1 MTIIGSS
8 LQQGMTVLQQMLGAP
23 MFIWEGSS
31 IRCIPAMV
39 TDANTPVPGGFQ
51 DNVASRILVKFSDW
65 KTWDST
71 LVTMDSTLYTLD
83 QGTEFSRL
91 LKEDGYYLL
100 QENTDRIALTFCKPR
115 PVVGRTL
122 VYQGRT
128 LRILSCR
135 VDASGAYYSLELGA
149 KTR

>member
-1 MTIIGSS
+1 VTTIGSS
-8 LQQGMTVLQQMLGAP
+8 LQQGMTVLQQMLGSP

-31 IRCIPAMV
+31 IRCIPAAV
-39 TDANTPVPGGFQ
+39 TDSNTPVPGGFQ
-51 DNVASRILVKFSDW
+51 DNVTSRILVKFSDW
-65 KTWDST
+65 KTCDST
-71 LVTMDSTLYTLD
+71 LVSMDTTLYTLD
-83 QGTEFSRL
+83 QGTTFSRL
-91 LKEDGYYLL
+91 QREDTGFVLL
-100 QENTDRIALTFCKPR
+100 ENTDRIALTFCKPR

-149 KTR
+149 KTK

>member
-8 LQQGMTVLQQMLGAP
+8 LQQGMTVLQQMLGSP
-23 MFIWEGSS
+23 MFIWDGSS
-31 IRCIPAMV
+31 IRCIPAAV
-39 TDANTPVPGGFQ
+39 TDSNTPVPGGFQ

-65 KTWDST
+65 KTCDST
-71 LVTMDSTLYTLD
+71 LVSMDTTLYTLD
-83 QGTEFSRL
+83 QGTTFSRL
-91 LKEDGYYLL
+91 QREDSGFVLL
-100 QENTDRIALTFCKPR
+100 ENTDRVALTFCKPR

-128 LRILSCR
+128 LRIMSCR

-149 KTR
+149 KTK

>member
-31 IRCIPAMV
+31 IRCIPAAV
-39 TDANTPVPGGFQ
+39 TDSNTPVAGGFQ

-65 KTWDST
+65 KTCDST
-71 LVTMDSTLYTLD
+71 LVSMDTTLYTLD
-83 QGTEFSRL
+83 QGTTFSRL
-91 LKEDGYYLL
+91 QREDTGFVLL
-100 QENTDRIALTFCKPR
+100 ENTDRIALTFCKPR

>member
-1 MTIIGSS
+1 MTTIGSS
-8 LQQGMTVLQQMLGAP
+8 LQQGMTVLQQMLGSP

-31 IRCIPAMV
+31 IRCIPAAV
-39 TDANTPVPGGFQ
+39 TDSNTPVAGGFQ

-65 KTWDST
+65 KTCDST
-71 LVTMDSTLYTLD
+71 LVSMDTTLYTLD
-83 QGTEFSRL
+83 QGTTFSRL
-91 LKEDGYYLL
+91 QREDSGFVLL
-100 QENTDRIALTFCKPR
+100 ENTDRVALTFCKPR

-149 KTR
+149 KTK

>member
-1 MTIIGSS
+1 MTTIGSS
-8 LQQGMTVLQQMLGAP
+8 LQQGMTVLQQMLGSP

-31 IRCIPAMV
+31 IRCIPAAV
-39 TDANTPVPGGFQ
+39 TDNNTPVAGGFQ

-65 KTWDST
+65 KTCDST
-71 LVTMDSTLYTLD
+71 LVSMDTTLYTLD
-83 QGTEFSRL
+83 QGTTFSRL
-91 LKEDGYYLL
+91 QREDSGFVLL
-100 QENTDRIALTFCKPR
+100 ENTDRVALTFCKPR

-149 KTR
+149 KTK

>member
-1 MTIIGSS
+1 MTTIGSS

-31 IRCIPAMV
+31 IRCIPAAV
-39 TDANTPVPGGFQ
+39 TDANTPVAGGFQ

-71 LVTMDSTLYTLD
+71 LVSMDTTLYTLD
-83 QGTEFSRL
+83 QGTQFSRL
-91 LKEDGYYLL
+91 QREDSGFIFL
-100 QENTDRIALTFCKPR
+100 ENTDRIALTFCKPR

>member
-71 LVTMDSTLYTLD
+71 LVTMDTTLYTLD

-122 VYQGRT
+122 MYQGRT

-135 VDASGAYYSLELGA
+135 VDASGAYYSLDLGA
-149 KTR
+149 KTK

>member
-1 MTIIGSS
+1 VTIIGSS

-71 LVTMDSTLYTLD
+71 LVTMDTTLYTLD

>member
-65 KTWDST
+65 KTFDST
-71 LVTMDSTLYTLD
+71 LVTMDTTLYTLD

>member
-1 MTIIGSS
+1 MTTIGSS
-8 LQQGMTVLQQMLGAP
+8 LQQGMTVLQQMLGSP

-31 IRCIPAMV
+31 IRCIPANV
-39 TDANTPVPGGFQ
+39 LDANTPVPGGFQ
-51 DNVASRILVKFSDW
+51 DNVSSRILVKFSDW

-71 LVTMDSTLYTLD
+71 LVSMDTTLYTLD
-83 QGTEFSRL
+83 QGTTFSRL
-91 LKEDGYYLL
+91 QREDTGFVLL
-100 QENTDRIALTFCKPR
+100 ENTDRIALTFCKPR

>member
-1 MTIIGSS
+1 MTTIGSS
-8 LQQGMTVLQQMLGAP
+8 LQQGMTVLQQMLGSP

-31 IRCIPAMV
+31 IRCIPAAV
-39 TDANTPVPGGFQ
+39 TDSNIPVAGGFQ

-65 KTWDST
+65 KTFDST
-71 LVTMDSTLYTLD
+71 LVSMDTTLYTLD
-83 QGTEFSRL
+83 QGTTFSRL
-91 LKEDGYYLL
+91 QREDSGFVLL
-100 QENTDRIALTFCKPR
+100 ENTDRVALTFCKPR

-149 KTR
+149 KTK

>member
-1 MTIIGSS
+1 MTTIGSS

-31 IRCIPAMV
+31 IRCIPAAV
-39 TDANTPVPGGFQ
+39 TDANTPVAGGFQ

-65 KTWDST
+65 KTFDST
-71 LVTMDSTLYTLD
+71 LVSMDTTLYTLD
-83 QGTEFSRL
+83 QGTQFSRL
-91 LKEDGYYLL
+91 QREDNGFIFL
-100 QENTDRIALTFCKPR
+100 ENTDRIALTFCKPR

-128 LRILSCR
+128 LRIMSCR

-149 KTR
+149 KTK

>member
-1 MTIIGSS
+1 MTTIGSS

-31 IRCIPAMV
+31 IRCIPAAV
-39 TDANTPVPGGFQ
+39 TDANTPVAGGFQ

-65 KTWDST
+65 KTFDST
-71 LVTMDSTLYTLD
+71 LVSMDTTLYTLD
-83 QGTEFSRL
+83 QGTTFSRL
-91 LKEDGYYLL
+91 QREDSGFVLL
-100 QENTDRIALTFCKPR
+100 ENTDRIALTFCKPR

>member
-1 MTIIGSS
+1 
-8 LQQGMTVLQQMLGAP
+8 
-23 MFIWEGSS
+23 
-31 IRCIPAMV
+31 MV

-71 LVTMDSTLYTLD
+71 LVTMDTTLYTLD

-135 VDASGAYYSLELGA
+135 VDASGAYYNLELGA

>member
-1 MTIIGSS
+1 MTTIGSS

-31 IRCIPAMV
+31 IRCIPAAV
-39 TDANTPVPGGFQ
+39 TDANTPVAGGFQ

-65 KTWDST
+65 KTFDST
-71 LVTMDSTLYTLD
+71 LVSMDSSLYTLD
-83 QGTEFSRL
+83 QGTQFSRL
-91 LKEDGYYLL
+91 QREDNGFIFL
-100 QENTDRIALTFCKPR
+100 ENTDRIALTFCKPR

-149 KTR
+149 KTK

>member
-31 IRCIPAMV
+31 IRCIPAAV
-39 TDANTPVPGGFQ
+39 NDANTPVPGGFQ
-51 DNVASRILVKFSDW
+51 DNVASRVLVKFSDW
-65 KTWDST
+65 KTFDST
-71 LVTMDSTLYTLD
+71 LVSMDSTLYTLD

-91 LKEDGYYLL
+91 LKEDGFYLL

>member
-1 MTIIGSS
+1 MTTIGSS

-31 IRCIPAMV
+31 IRCIPAAV
-39 TDANTPVPGGFQ
+39 TDANAPISGGFQ
-51 DNVASRILVKFSDW
+51 DNVTSRILVKFSDW
-65 KTWDST
+65 KTCDST
-71 LVTMDSTLYTLD
+71 LVSMDSSLYTLD
-83 QGTEFSRL
+83 QGTQFSRL
-91 LKEDGYYLL
+91 QREDNGFIFL
-100 QENTDRIALTFCKPR
+100 ENTDRIALTFCKPR

-128 LRILSCR
+128 LRIMSCR

-149 KTR
+149 KTK

>member
-1 MTIIGSS
+1 MTTIGSS

-31 IRCIPAMV
+31 IRCIPAAV
-39 TDANTPVPGGFQ
+39 TDANSPVAGGFQ

-65 KTWDST
+65 KTFDST
-71 LVTMDSTLYTLD
+71 LVSMDTTLYTLD
-83 QGTEFSRL
+83 QGTQFSRL
-91 LKEDGYYLL
+91 QREDNGFIFL
-100 QENTDRIALTFCKPR
+100 ENTDRIALTFCKPR

-149 KTR
+149 KTK

>member
-1 MTIIGSS
+1 MTTIGSS
-8 LQQGMTVLQQMLGAP
+8 LQQGMTVLQQMLGSP

-31 IRCIPAMV
+31 IRCIPAAV
-39 TDANTPVPGGFQ
+39 TDSNTPVSGGFQ

-65 KTWDST
+65 KTCDST
-71 LVTMDSTLYTLD
+71 LVSMDTTLYTLD
-83 QGTEFSRL
+83 QGTTFSRL
-91 LKEDGYYLL
+91 QREDSGFVLL
-100 QENTDRIALTFCKPR
+100 ENTDRVALTFCKPR

-149 KTR
+149 KTK

>member
-65 KTWDST
+65 KTFDST
-71 LVTMDSTLYTLD
+71 LVTMDTTLYTLD

-100 QENTDRIALTFCKPR
+100 QENTDRIALTFCRPR

-149 KTR
+149 KTK

>member
-8 LQQGMTVLQQMLGAP
+8 LQQGMTALQQMLGAP

-71 LVTMDSTLYTLD
+71 LVTMDTTLYTLD

>member
-31 IRCIPAMV
+31 IRCIPAAV
-39 TDANTPVPGGFQ
+39 TDANTPVAGGFQ

-71 LVTMDSTLYTLD
+71 LVTMDTTLYTLD

-100 QENTDRIALTFCKPR
+100 QENSDRIALTFCKPR

-135 VDASGAYYSLELGA
+135 VDASGAYYNLELGA
-149 KTR
+149 KTK

>member
-1 MTIIGSS
+1 MTTIGSS

-31 IRCIPAMV
+31 IRCIPAAV
-39 TDANTPVPGGFQ
+39 TDANTPVAGGFQ

-65 KTWDST
+65 KTFDST
-71 LVTMDSTLYTLD
+71 LVSMDTTLYTLD
-83 QGTEFSRL
+83 QGTQFSRL
-91 LKEDGYYLL
+91 QREDSGFIFL
-100 QENTDRIALTFCKPR
+100 ENTDRIALTFCKPR

>member
-71 LVTMDSTLYTLD
+71 LVTMDTTLYTID

>member
-1 MTIIGSS
+1 MTTIGSS

-31 IRCIPAMV
+31 IRCIPAAV
-39 TDANTPVPGGFQ
+39 TDANTPIAGGLQ

-65 KTWDST
+65 KTFDST
-71 LVTMDSTLYTLD
+71 LVSMDTTPYTLD
-83 QGTEFSRL
+83 QGTQFSRL
-91 LKEDGYYLL
+91 QREDNDYIFL
-100 QENTDRIALTFCKPR
+100 ENTNRIALNFCKPR

-135 VDASGAYYSLELGA
+135 VDASGAYYSLDLGA
-149 KTR
+149 KTK

>member
-1 MTIIGSS
+1 MTTIGSS

-71 LVTMDSTLYTLD
+71 LVTMDTTLYTLD

-91 LKEDGYYLL
+91 LKEDGYYLI

>member
-1 MTIIGSS
+1 MTTIGSS
-8 LQQGMTVLQQMLGAP
+8 LQQGMTVLQQMLGSP

-31 IRCIPAMV
+31 IRCIPAAV
-39 TDANTPVPGGFQ
+39 NDANTPVAGGFQ

-65 KTWDST
+65 KTFDST
-71 LVTMDSTLYTLD
+71 LVSMDSTLYTLD

-91 LKEDGYYLL
+91 LQENGFYLL
-100 QENTDRIALTFCKPR
+100 QENTDRLALTFCKPR

>member
-71 LVTMDSTLYTLD
+71 LVTMDTTLYTLD

-135 VDASGAYYSLELGA
+135 VDASGAYYNLELGA

>member
-1 MTIIGSS
+1 MTTIGSS

-23 MFIWEGSS
+23 MFIWQGSS
-31 IRCIPAMV
+31 IRCIPAAV
-39 TDANTPVPGGFQ
+39 TDANTPVAGGFQ
-51 DNVASRILVKFSDW
+51 DNVTSRILVKFSDW
-65 KTWDST
+65 KTFDST
-71 LVTMDSTLYTLD
+71 LVSMDTTLYTLD
-83 QGTEFSRL
+83 QGTTFSRL
-91 LKEDGYYLL
+91 QREDSGFVLL
-100 QENTDRIALTFCKPR
+100 ENTDRIALTFCRPR

>member
-1 MTIIGSS
+1 MTTIGSS

-31 IRCIPAMV
+31 IRCIPAAV
-39 TDANTPVPGGFQ
+39 TDANTPVAGGFQ
-51 DNVASRILVKFSDW
+51 DNVTSRILVKFSDW
-65 KTWDST
+65 KTFDSR
-71 LVTMDSTLYTLD
+71 LVSMDTTLYTLD
-83 QGTEFSRL
+83 QGPQFSRL
-91 LKEDGYYLL
+91 QREDNGFIFL
-100 QENTDRIALTFCKPR
+100 ENTDRIALTFCKPR

>member
-1 MTIIGSS
+1 VTIIGSS

-31 IRCIPAMV
+31 IRCIPAAV
-39 TDANTPVPGGFQ
+39 TDGNTPVPGGFQ
-51 DNVASRILVKFSDW
+51 DNVTSRILVKFSDW
-65 KTWDST
+65 KTFDST
-71 LVTMDSTLYTLD
+71 LVSMDTTLYTLD

-91 LKEDGYYLL
+91 LKEDGFYLM

>member
-71 LVTMDSTLYTLD
+71 LVTMDTTLYTLD

-91 LKEDGYYLL
+91 LKENGYYLL

>member
-8 LQQGMTVLQQMLGAP
+8 LQQGMTVLQQMLGVP

-71 LVTMDSTLYTLD
+71 LVTMDTTLYTLD

>member
-71 LVTMDSTLYTLD
+71 LVTMDTTLYTLD
-83 QGTEFSRL
+83 QGTDFSRL